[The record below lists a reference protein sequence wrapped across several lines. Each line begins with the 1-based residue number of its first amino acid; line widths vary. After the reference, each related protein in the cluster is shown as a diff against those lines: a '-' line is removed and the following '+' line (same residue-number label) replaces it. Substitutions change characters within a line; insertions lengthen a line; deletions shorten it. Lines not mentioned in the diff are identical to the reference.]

1 LKIIPVLDVLDG
13 VTVHAVAGRRDQ
25 YSPIRSYLCNGADP
39 LEVVA
44 AFRSVYKFKDL
55 YVADLDAI
63 LGKKSTLSLLHSLNE
78 LRFRVMV
85 DSGVRSIDQVLKLID
100 AGAFEVIV
108 GTETMPNISLVEK
121 IIDAVGQNRIVISVD
136 TKDGKILGNSKS
148 IRSLHPLDF
157 INKLEGKGLSKFIL
171 LDLTRVGTV
180 KGPDL
185 KFIREILKMFDGEF
199 IVGGGVRDINDLK
212 QLRNLGVYGVL
223 LATALHTKRISKSEL
238 EIEGFI

>member
-1 LKIIPVLDVLDG
+1 VLDVLGG
-13 VTVHAVAGRRDQ
+13 VVVHAVAGRRDL
-25 YSPIRSYLCNGADP
+25 YSPIRSSLCKGADP
-39 LEVVA
+39 LEVVT
-44 AFRSVYKFKDL
+44 AFRSIYNFKDL

-63 LGKKSTLSLLHSLNE
+63 LGKKSAFSLLHSLNE

-108 GTETMPNISLVEK
+108 CTETMPNIIFVEK
-121 IIDAVGQNRIVISVD
+121 IIESVGQNRIVVSVD
-136 TKDGKILGNSKS
+136 IKDGKIFGDSKS
-148 IRSLHPLDF
+148 VRSLHPSDF
-157 INKLEGKGLSKFIL
+157 ISKLEGKGVSKFIL
-171 LDLTRVGTV
+171 LELNRVGTF
-180 KGPDL
+180 KGPNL

-212 QLRNLGVYGVL
+212 QLRNLGVYGAL
-223 LATALHTKRISKSEL
+223 LATALHTKRVSKSEL